1 MDELILPAGTDPAAV
16 RRLEDALL
24 ELPQVDL
31 STQLVVHGRM
41 AARTI
46 LIPAGTVLT
55 GTLTKIDNLCI
66 VVGDITVTTDEG
78 PQRITGHR
86 VLTAKAGFKR
96 AGIAHADTWWT
107 TIHHTDHTDV
117 QAIEDEMTD
126 EADRLQTRRQA
137 LSHTTHKEIEA

>member
-1 MDELILPAGTDPAAV
+1 MDELMLPPDPAAV
-16 RRLEDALL
+16 RRLEDAVWD
-24 ELPQVDL
+24 LPQVDL
-31 STQLVVHGRM
+31 GTQLVVHGRM
-41 AARTI
+41 AVRTVF
-46 LIPAGTVLT
+46 IPAGTVVT
-55 GTLTKIDNLCI
+55 GAQTKIDNVCI